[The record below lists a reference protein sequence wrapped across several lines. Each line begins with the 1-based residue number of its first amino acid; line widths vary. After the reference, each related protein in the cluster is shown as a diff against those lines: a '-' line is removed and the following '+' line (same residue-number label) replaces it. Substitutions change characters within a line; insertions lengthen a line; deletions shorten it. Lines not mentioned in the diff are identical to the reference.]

1 MVEKKLRNGLK
12 YVDDVSQ
19 DTGEGGEAYVF
30 HRDNIEEGIPKHGRN
45 VSNEEWITVKG
56 SMIKQF
62 EMWYD
67 SPQCP
72 DWKGELRKYVLL
84 HVNERMLKD
93 PDFMAYVENFCR
105 KMGEKILY
113 LIPASLAENK
123 YNWNRFLLTHNNIKI
138 HTIKAD
144 YEGFF
149 RKCWEDSFLE
159 EPTFDVKKVLK
170 NLKSYGQLNSDVV
183 RAFVNRLRKNLDADR
198 DAPTEEDIQA
208 FFQMCGRSWKDKLN
222 RIVGHEE
229 VKRKI
234 RELIHYQKYAH
245 RLAGASGDF
254 EYRPIRWALCGSPG
268 VGKSMMLDLIQ
279 QAVRE
284 EGICTKGSQIV
295 SARNLIR
302 SHVGESEVN
311 FRQLVDKTGLL
322 IIDEIGGLATV
333 DEAFTEGLIQMLVY
347 EMENNREL
355 HIVLA
360 GYESDM
366 HDFFKKNAGL
376 RSRIQHMICMK
387 NYDKEE
393 LADIG
398 LSMLSDCGYSYDK
411 DEICALILDF
421 AERVMQLKDFGNARA
436 VRSLVNEVIWLKSVE
451 AAEND
456 FSEPDMQVDAEII
469 KAAVERYFDNQ
480 LKDEETGTMIGFR
493 G

>member
-1 MVEKKLRNGLK
+1 MNRKLKSGLRYDEVTSADNGAGG
-12 YVDDVSQ
+12 DV
-19 DTGEGGEAYVF
+19 YVF
-30 HRDNIEEGIPKHGRN
+30 DGDNIEEEVAYNKKRINEDN
-45 VSNEEWITVKG
+45 VVIFYSSLIRHLEKVYDHLQGPGWR
-56 SMIKQF
+56 F
-62 EMWYD
+62 EMREYA
-67 SPQCP
+67 S
-72 DWKGELRKYVLL
+72 LYVS
-84 HVNERMLKD
+84 ERMMKD
-93 PDFMAYVENFCR
+93 SDFMDYIENICC
-105 KMGEKILY
+105 KAANHIIY
-113 LIPASLAENK
+113 LVPASLTENK
-123 YNWNRFLLTHNNIKI
+123 FCWNRFILTHNNIRI
-138 HTIKAD
+138 HWIKAD
-144 YEGFF
+144 FEDFF
-149 RKCWEDSFLE
+149 RRSWTNTFLE
-159 EPTFDVKKVLK
+159 EPKFDVNKVLK

-411 DEICALILDF
+411 DEIRALLLDF